1 MDDDE
6 FLDMIGTD
14 HIEETIG
21 LGNEVAHLVVERDA
35 LRAEVKAGTAE
46 LRRYVEGNG
55 FQWCDDESTVFNV
68 TTALGLM
75 GGSIDALR
83 AENERLHDNVVRLDE
98 IIRMIDRY
106 ARDMTVS
113 GYDQY
118 DQWRH
123 ITDLT
128 EQVGE
133 EE

>member
-1 MDDDE
+1 
-6 FLDMIGTD
+6 
-14 HIEETIG
+14 
-21 LGNEVAHLVVERDA
+21 
-35 LRAEVKAGTAE
+35 VKAGTAE